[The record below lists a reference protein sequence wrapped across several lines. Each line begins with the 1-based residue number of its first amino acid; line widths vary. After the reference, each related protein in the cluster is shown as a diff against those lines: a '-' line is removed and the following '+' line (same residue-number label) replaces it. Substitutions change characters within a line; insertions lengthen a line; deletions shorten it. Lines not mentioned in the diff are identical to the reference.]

1 MKVLLISVNNE
12 IDPYPVAP
20 IGVAYVAK
28 ALRDKNHAVR
38 ILDLCFVE
46 DDFIAVE
53 DSLRG
58 FCPDTVGISIRN
70 VDNLTYNKSIF
81 YMPRIKDIVAF
92 IKSHTNVPL
101 VVGGSGFS
109 IFPEDIIKY
118 LEIEVGIIGEG
129 ETAFPL
135 FVDAVG
141 NGSDI
146 YNIPNLCCIR
156 DGQFVFNS
164 LRYNHFNFKPDRFLL
179 NNTAYHELGG
189 MANIQSKRGC
199 PFKCAY
205 CTYPNI
211 EGSRLRLREPVDIV
225 EELKEIQSSYGINH
239 IFFVDDIFNYPIEH
253 AAAIC
258 EEIARRD
265 LKMAWT
271 CFATPKGMTI
281 ELAALMKRA
290 GCIGVEFGSDAG
302 SDITLRG
309 LCKGFTSDD
318 IAYASE
324 CCKTVDLPNAHYI
337 IIGGPGEN
345 EATLEETF
353 KLFDRIKPT
362 AVIALI
368 GARIYPNTRLHGMAM
383 EEGVIE
389 GKTDLLRPVFY
400 LSSGI
405 ASDTLMRRVSEHAGQ
420 RSNWVVPGLNIRCD
434 SDILAALRKMGKKGP
449 LWDMLG

>member
-12 IDPYPVAP
+12 KDPYPVTP

-28 ALRDKNHAVR
+28 ALKDKNHDVC
-38 ILDLCFVE
+38 ILDLCFVK
-46 DDFIAVE
+46 DDFIAIE

-58 FCPDTVGISIRN
+58 FCPDIVGISIRN
-70 VDNLTYNKSIF
+70 VDNLTYKKSIF
-81 YMPRIKDIVAF
+81 YMPRIRNIAAF
-92 IKSHTNVPL
+92 IKGHIHVPI

-109 IFPEDIIKY
+109 IFPEDIMKY
-118 LEIEVGIIGEG
+118 LEIEIGIIGEG

-135 FVDAVG
+135 FVDAIG
-141 NGSDI
+141 NGGDV

-156 DGQFVFNS
+156 DGQFLSNA
-164 LRYNHFNFKPDRFLL
+164 LQYNRLNFRPDRSLL
-179 NNTAYHELGG
+179 NNRSYYELGG

-225 EELKEIQSSYGINH
+225 EELKEMQSLYGIDY
-239 IFFVDDIFNYPIEH
+239 IFFVDDIFNFPVEH

-258 EEIARRD
+258 EEMARSGLR
-265 LKMAWT
+265 MAWT
-271 CFATPKGMTI
+271 CFATPMGMTA
-281 ELAALMKRA
+281 ELATLMKRA

-302 SDITLRG
+302 SDMTLKG
-309 LCKGFTSDD
+309 LCKGFAAND

-337 IIGGPGEN
+337 IMGGPGEN
-345 EATLEETF
+345 KATLEETF

-368 GARIYPNTRLHGMAM
+368 GARIYPNTRLHEIAIEG
-383 EEGVIE
+383 GVIE
-389 GKTDLLRPVFY
+389 KGRDLLQPVFY
-400 LSSGI
+400 LSSEI
-405 ASDTLMRRVSEHAGQ
+405 AVDALIQKVSEHAEQ
-420 RSNWVVPGLNIRCD
+420 RNNWVVPGLNIRCD
-434 SDILAALRKMGKKGP
+434 SDMLGALRKMGKKGP
-449 LWDMLG
+449 LWDMLE